1 MLRFIIVVIF
11 VVLFLVLSIPL
22 LIAEWIIGFFN
33 PALKAKSSLAIVNLA
48 FGVVVFLSG
57 VTVTVIGEENV
68 PKDEAVLYVGN
79 HRSYFDVVLTYMR
92 VPRPTGYVAKTEML
106 RYPLLVNW
114 MKNLYCTFLDR
125 KDLKQGLQLILK
137 NIEYLKQGISVCVF
151 PEGTRNRTGEI
162 LLPFHD
168 GSLKMAEKSGA
179 PIIPMTLNNTGHIFE
194 EHIPLIKKTHVVI
207 EYGKPIYMK
216 DMTREEK
223 KAVSGQIQ
231 QILRETYLKN
241 AELV

>member
-1 MLRFIIVVIF
+1 MIRFLIVIIF
-11 VVLFLVLSIPL
+11 VVLFLVLGIPL
-22 LIAEWIIGFFN
+22 LIAEWIIGLFN
-33 PALKAKSSLAIVNLA
+33 PRLKATSSLAIVNWA
-48 FGVVVFLSG
+48 FGVVKVLSG
-57 VTVTVIGEENV
+57 VTLTVIGEENV

-79 HRSYFDVVLTYMR
+79 HRSYFDVILTYMR
-92 VPRPTGYVAKTEML
+92 VPRPTGYIAKTEML

-114 MKNLYCTFLDR
+114 MRNLYCTFLNR
-125 KDLKQGLQLILK
+125 KDLKQGMQLILK

-151 PEGTRNRTGEI
+151 PEGTRNKTKEI

-179 PIIPMTLNNTGHIFE
+179 PIVPITINNTEQIFE
-194 EHIPLIKKTHVVI
+194 AHIPLIKKTHVII

-216 DMTREEK
+216 EMSREEK
-223 KAVSGQIQ
+223 KAVSGKVQEI
-231 QILRETYLKN
+231 IKTTYLKN

>member
-33 PALKAKSSLAIVNLA
+33 PALKAKSSLAIVNWA

-179 PIIPMTLNNTGHIFE
+179 PIVPMTLNNTGHIFE

>member
-1 MLRFIIVVIF
+1 MLRFLIVIIF

-33 PALKAKSSLAIVNLA
+33 PEIKAKSSLAIVNWA
-48 FGVVVFLSG
+48 FRVVTFLSG
-57 VTVTVIGEENV
+57 VSVTVIGEENV
-68 PKDEAVLYVGN
+68 PVDRAVLYVGN
-79 HRSYFDVVLTYMR
+79 HRSYYDVILTYTR
-92 VPRPTGYVAKTEML
+92 VPRLTGYIAKTEML

-137 NIEYLKQGISVCVF
+137 NIDYLKQGISVCVF
-151 PEGTRNRTGEI
+151 PEGTRNRTEEV

-179 PIIPMTLNNTGHIFE
+179 PIIPMTINNTGHIFE
-194 EHIPLIKKTHVVI
+194 DHIPLIKKTHVVI

-223 KAVSGQIQ
+223 KNVSRQVQ